1 MGVIEP
7 SRQPGNPEIRQLAR
21 VMDDKYSLFVMTHD
35 SARIFRLRV
44 LGRRRG
50 EQAPSLR
57 PPPTSGRQAP
67 AETAA
72 MAA

>member
-50 EQAPSLR
+50 ERL
-57 PPPTSGRQAP
+57 P
-67 AETAA
+67 A
-72 MAA
+72 